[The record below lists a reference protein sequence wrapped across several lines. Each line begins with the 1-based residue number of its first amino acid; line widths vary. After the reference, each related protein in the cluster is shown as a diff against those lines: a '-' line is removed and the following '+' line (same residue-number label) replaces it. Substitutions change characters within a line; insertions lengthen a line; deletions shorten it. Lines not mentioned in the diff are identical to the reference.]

1 MKHIIT
7 AMFAI
12 LMAITVPSQAQDF
25 PSKPV
30 TIVTS
35 FPVGAGPDGVVRAM
49 AQELTKIWNQPVIVD
64 NRPGGNGAVSLGVFN
79 QLPADGYTIYL
90 TDPTVI
96 YAYPLVYGKDDL
108 TSNVKT
114 LIPSTTTDL
123 VLVTSPNIANAK
135 DLQAAMQRSPSYG
148 SWAIGST
155 SQMYASQVASV
166 LGVKAEH
173 LPYKDYGQWLTDVSN
188 QHLSYSFSTMAS
200 AQALYRA
207 GRLKFLAIAA
217 DERNSQYPD
226 VPTIDELIG
235 KKTGIF
241 GPKTGAA
248 FYIKKTVSVEAEAAL
263 RAGFRKAYETDRVK
277 EAISSRGY
285 KRWTARDQE
294 IDRVMAEDEAKY
306 HRLIKQLNIKL
317 AQ

>member
-1 MKHIIT
+1 MKKLFALLFAAVVSMT
-7 AMFAI
+7 A
-12 LMAITVPSQAQDF
+12 QASDF
-25 PSKPV
+25 PSKTV

-49 AQELTKIWNQPVIVD
+49 SQELSKIWNQPVVVE
-64 NRPGGNGAVSLGVFN
+64 NRPGGNGVVSLGAFN
-79 QLPADGYTIYL
+79 QTPADGYTVYL

-108 TSNVKT
+108 TANVKT

-123 VLVTSPNIANAK
+123 VLVTSPAITNAK
-135 DLQAAMQRSPSYG
+135 ELQAAIQKSPSYG

-155 SQMYASQVASV
+155 SQMYASQVATV
-166 LGVKAEH
+166 FGVTAQH

-188 QHLSYSFSTMAS
+188 QQLGFSFSTMAS
-200 AQALYRA
+200 AQALQRA
-207 GRLKFLAIAA
+207 GKLRFLAIAA

-226 VPTIDELIG
+226 VPTIDELVG
-235 KKTGIF
+235 KKTGVY

-248 FYIKKTVSVEAEAAL
+248 FYIKKGTPAEAEAAL
-263 RAGFRKAYETDRVK
+263 RAGFRKAYETATVK
-277 EAISSRGY
+277 EAIASRGY
-285 KRWTARDQE
+285 KRWVARDSE
-294 IDRVMAEDEAKY
+294 IERVMADDEAKY
-306 HRLIKQLNIKL
+306 HRLIRQLNIKL